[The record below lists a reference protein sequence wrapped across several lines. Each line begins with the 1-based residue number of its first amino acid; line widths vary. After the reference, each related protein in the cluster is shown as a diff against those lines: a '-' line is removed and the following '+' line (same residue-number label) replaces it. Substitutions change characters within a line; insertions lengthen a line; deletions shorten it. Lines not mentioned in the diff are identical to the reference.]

1 MRVRWALM
9 IALAG
14 VAAATARAGDPVVHI
29 PASEAAV
36 AFAKGAVLTK
46 GADYRIDA
54 SNRTAPGEVEI
65 HEAETDIFY
74 VIEGAATLVT
84 GGTIKEAREVG
95 PGEIRGKDVVGGE
108 VRRIGKGDVVVI
120 PKGTPHWF
128 KEVPRPTTYFVVKV
142 R

>member
-9 IALAG
+9 IALVGFAG
-14 VAAATARAGDPVVHI
+14 GAVRAGDPVVYI
-29 PASEAAV
+29 PASEAAA
-36 AFAKGAVLTK
+36 AFARGAVLTK
-46 GADYRIDA
+46 GPGYRIDA
-54 SNRTAPGEVEI
+54 SSRTAAGEVEI

-84 GGTIKEAREVG
+84 GGTIKEAREIG
-95 PGEIRGKDVVGGE
+95 PGEIRGKDVAGGE
-108 VRRIGKGDVVVI
+108 ARRIGKGDVVVI

-128 KEVPRPTTYFVVKV
+128 REVPQPTTYFVVKV